1 MEFAGN
7 RKGGIFLK
15 EKQKI
20 DLIETAIKKEGQ
32 PVMYIGPS
40 FLGIVQ
46 SNTTFT
52 NGYPPKF
59 KELLK
64 KHKFLNGLLIP
75 VDSLAEAM
83 KKLRTKDS
91 ALNLLYKEAQM
102 IGGK

>member
-1 MEFAGN
+1 MEFAWN

-20 DLIETAIKKEGQ
+20 DLIETVIKKEGQ
-32 PVMYIGPS
+32 PIMYIGPS

-91 ALNLLYKEAQM
+91 ALNLLYKEAQA